1 MRVLCFGRGVV
12 PADPAAQHTWLWPGA
27 ARMHGMR
34 DMDRDSDALAACIT
48 AAASEPWTG
57 LREPDVD

>member
-1 MRVLCFGRGVV
+1 MTCYGRGVV
-12 PADPAAQHTWLWPGA
+12 PAVAEAQDTWLWPGA
-27 ARMHGMR
+27 ARMHGVNDWER
-34 DMDRDSDALAACIT
+34 DREALEACIK